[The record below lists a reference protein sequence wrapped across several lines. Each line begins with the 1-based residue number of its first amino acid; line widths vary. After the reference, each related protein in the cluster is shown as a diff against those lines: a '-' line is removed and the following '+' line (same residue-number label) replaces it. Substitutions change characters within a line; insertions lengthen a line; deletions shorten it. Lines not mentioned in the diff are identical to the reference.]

1 MRYDNTVNW
10 VQERWGDVKKG
21 RFSYFCVS
29 ASRFHHYAW
38 CNFICIL
45 HIFHDLYFNVVFFLS
60 LINIMNIAV
69 YCSFRN
75 QFLIGVWLLNAEH
88 PDKPNGITKEIS
100 LMLRLFQSQLRTT
113 HDRVLTIACV
123 WINKMSFLGVTT
135 NFNKISLM
143 SISYIDSKLWHVP
156 RLWVMAVKKK

>member
-1 MRYDNTVNW
+1 MRDAT
-10 VQERWGDVKKG
+10 
-21 RFSYFCVS
+21 SY
-29 ASRFHHYAW
+29 ASCTSFM
-38 CNFICIL
+38 ICIL
-45 HIFHDLYFNVVFFLS
+45 MCFFSLS

-69 YCSFRN
+69 YAAFGTNFWS
-75 QFLIGVWLLNAEH
+75 GYDYSNAEH
-88 PDKPNGITKEIS
+88 PDNPNGITKEIS

-113 HDRVLTIACV
+113 HDRVLTIAFV

-156 RLWVMAVKKK
+156 RLWDMAVKKK